1 MKQVRITLS
10 YFKQKIVYITHS
22 CAFFSFTSG
31 KVTFCQSVGRS
42 LGWLVVWLF
51 GRCKCTQRRD
61 NPQENSSLCFCRMF
75 PFKLLLVNL
84 CTFFYFTESKYTHL
98 FVSASLVSQATAS
111 SYSIFLIFFVHIVA
125 KILHHLNLSPNKFY
139 NF

>member
-42 LGWLVVWLF
+42 LGCLVVWLF
-51 GRCKCTQRRD
+51 GRCKYTQRRD
-61 NPQENSSLCFCRMF
+61 NPRENISLCFCRMF
-75 PFKLLLVNL
+75 Q
-84 CTFFYFTESKYTHL
+84 
-98 FVSASLVSQATAS
+98 ALVSELIHISLLHRVRVYTLVRQRIARFTVDCIELFDFS
-111 SYSIFLIFFVHIVA
+111 HFLCAYCRQDFTS
-125 KILHHLNLSPNKFY
+125 LKFIT
-139 NF
+139 